1 MKKNTAVI
9 LIGLFINLNLFSQS
23 AGYKINELI
32 SAYAENGQFNGTILV
47 KKGDKIIYEAEG
59 DPIMDVLLAF
69 AMYSRDEDF
78 DRAVRRA
85 AYLLH
90 PPEYPSRAMLE
101 EMKEVG
107 AV

>member
-1 MKKNTAVI
+1 MLTV
-9 LIGLFINLNLFSQS
+9 
-23 AGYKINELI
+23 
-32 SAYAENGQFNGTILV
+32 TIEED
-47 KKGDKIIYEAEG
+47 DKTIYVAEG
-59 DPIMDVLLAF
+59 DGVMDVLLAF

>member
-1 MKKNTAVI
+1 M
-9 LIGLFINLNLFSQS
+9 LSM
-23 AGYKINELI
+23 
-32 SAYAENGQFNGTILV
+32 TI
-47 KKGDKIIYEAEG
+47 KDGDKIIYEASG
-59 DPIMDVLLAF
+59 DAIMDVLLAF

-90 PPEYPSRAMLE
+90 PFKFPSKAMLE
-101 EMKEVG
+101 DMKEVG